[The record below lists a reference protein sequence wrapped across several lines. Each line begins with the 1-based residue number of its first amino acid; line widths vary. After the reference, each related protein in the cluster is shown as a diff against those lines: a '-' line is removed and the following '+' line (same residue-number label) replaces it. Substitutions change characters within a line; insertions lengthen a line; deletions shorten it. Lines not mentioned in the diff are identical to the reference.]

1 MVAAALSGA
10 AAADFPQSPTGSSA
24 THGAGV
30 RLFASA
36 KDEKIKDSDLTGAVS
51 ASSVGQM
58 PDAAAQIQ
66 SLRSTIAQEKPKL
79 DDAQKNRNA
88 LADAARDLQRKLIG
102 TAARIQALEA
112 EKIRLDREIPHLNA
126 ENARLSASFVQ
137 DRKDVARLVATLERL
152 QHNIPPAMVLKS
164 DDALGAARAAMTM
177 GATLP
182 DIYARA
188 ARLARRIEHTRK
200 VRDSL
205 VARRREAATNSVALL
220 RAQNDLSRLLVVRQA
235 QAAGAAAQYDT
246 LKNKFDE
253 VASRA
258 ASLQMLLDETAILR
272 NTPAAQGIV
281 TVTSQG
287 VYGGTGGGGP
297 LRLIRPVAGEARRG
311 GVDGVGGADA
321 PGQTFRTLANA
332 QVVSP
337 GDATVLFAGP
347 YQKSGL
353 VLILEM
359 ANGYDAVLAGLGRID
374 VRLGDR
380 VLAGEPVG
388 NVAAGDGQPSRL
400 YMELR
405 HNGRGINPAP
415 FLDAG
420 SGKAKRP

>member
-1 MVAAALSGA
+1 MAAALSGA
-10 AAADFPQSPTGSSA
+10 AAADFPQAHRYSPVTAVS
-24 THGAGV
+24 GV
-30 RLFASA
+30 RLIASA
-36 KDEKIKDSDLTGAVS
+36 KDEKLKDSDLTGAVP
-51 ASSVGQM
+51 AGSVGQI

-79 DDAQKNRNA
+79 EDAQKNKDV
-88 LADAARDLQRKLIG
+88 LADAARDLHHRLID
-102 TAARIQALEA
+102 TAARIQGLET
-112 EKIRLDREIPHLNA
+112 EKLRLDRDIP
-126 ENARLSASFVQ
+126 RLSAEYTRLSANFRQ

-152 QHNIPPAMVLKS
+152 QHNMPPAMVLKS
-164 DDALGAARAAMTM
+164 DDALGAARAAMVM

-188 ARLARRIEHTRK
+188 ARLARRIEHTRQ
-200 VRDSL
+200 VRDNL
-205 VARRREAATNSVALL
+205 VARRREAATNSAALL

-235 QAAGAAAQYDT
+235 EAAGAAAQFDA
-246 LKNKFDE
+246 LKAKFDE

-258 ASLQMLLDETAILR
+258 ASLQALLDETAILR

-281 TVTSQG
+281 TVTAQG
-287 VYGGTGGGGP
+287 VYGGSNRENS
-297 LRLIRPVAGEARRG
+297 LRLIRPVSGSVRRG

-321 PGQTFRTLANA
+321 PGQTYSTLANA

-337 GDATVLFAGP
+337 GDGTVLFAGP
-347 YQKSGL
+347 YQRSGL

-388 NVAAGDGQPSRL
+388 KVAAGDGQPSRL